1 MATPQTTVHRTTETH
16 GTTEMHRTTEL
27 RLARARWRTDESV
40 PLLEDV
46 IAFARVAYAGLT
58 DAAGHPAIEHPLR
71 VMEAVTGDDARIVAV
86 LHDTLLH
93 EAILHDGSCSPTL
106 ARDLRALVPDRL
118 LLSIAAFSHGGNGL
132 DGISAELIAGD
143 PIAREVE
150 LACLADLTDPE
161 RLAELDPFSR
171 RRLEASCS
179 ASARNLGTTLP
190 AVQAD
195 RWIAQRTATRAV
207 HTARELA
214 GEAPG
219 ATSRNA
225 SESTAPQ
232 STTRASRVWSF
243 TRRR

>member
-1 MATPQTTVHRTTETH
+1 MAAPHTTVH
-16 GTTEMHRTTEL
+16 GTTELRTTEL
-27 RLARARWRTDESV
+27 RLARARWRADESV

-71 VMEAVTGDDARIVAV
+71 VMEAVSTDDARIVAV

-93 EAILHDGSCSPTL
+93 EAILHDESCSPTL

-118 LLSIAAFSHGGNGL
+118 LMAVAAFSHSI
-132 DGISAELIAGD
+132 DGIDGLSAELIKGD

-179 ASARNLGTTLP
+179 ASARALGTTLP

-195 RWIAQRTATRAV
+195 QWIARREAARTAGELRNA
-207 HTARELA
+207 AREQTLDQMR
-214 GEAPG
+214 E
-219 ATSRNA
+219 SR
-225 SESTAPQ
+225 P
-232 STTRASRVWSF
+232 RGSRVWSF
-243 TRRR
+243 TRHR